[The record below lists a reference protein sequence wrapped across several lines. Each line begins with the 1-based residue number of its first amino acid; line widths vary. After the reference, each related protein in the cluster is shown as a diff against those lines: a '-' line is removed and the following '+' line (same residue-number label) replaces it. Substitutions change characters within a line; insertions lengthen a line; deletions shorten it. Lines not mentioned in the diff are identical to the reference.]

1 MRFQVFSVL
10 ETVLAAHLEAVHDKL
25 TEADYFLGRARSEA
39 WKMASGTV
47 DVSLEDVANALRMAG
62 YALDLVRQF
71 RRRVVAE
78 HIGQRKAAPGEAPT
92 PRGQTR
98 PASREGAA
106 QRNGQESLMP

>member
-1 MRFQVFSVL
+1 MRLQTFAVL
-10 ETVLAAHLEAVHDKL
+10 EAVLTGHLEAVHDKL
-25 TEADYFLGRARSEA
+25 AEAGYFLGRAQSEA
-39 WKMASGTV
+39 WKMPSGTV
-47 DVSLEDVANALRMAG
+47 NVSLEDVANALRMAG

-92 PRGQTR
+92 RRGQAR